1 MGCRHLTEEIVNAQE
16 REEER
21 RAELSEQ
28 HRIRLEKMEALRARG
43 IDPFGGRYEQT
54 HHAREILE
62 HYEALEEQK
71 VSIAGRIM
79 AKRVMGKAAFC
90 HVQDLSGQIQAYI
103 RRDDVGEEAY
113 ALFKSLDLGDLVGI
127 EGKVFKTKTGEISVH
142 AQAFVL
148 LSKAL
153 RPLPE
158 KWHGLKD
165 VEMRY
170 RQRHVDLIVNPEVKD
185 VFITRSR
192 VIQEI
197 RSYLTEKGFLE
208 VETPT
213 LHNVAAGAAARPF
226 ITHHNALD
234 IDLYMRIALE
244 LHLKRLIV
252 GGLERVFEL
261 GRVFRNEG
269 IDTRHNP
276 EFTLME
282 LYQAYA
288 DYHDIMDLTED
299 LIRSV
304 SRKVRGTAKVMYQ
317 GQEIDLESP
326 WRRVSMA
333 QLVKEYTGADYE
345 AWPDAAAARQAA
357 GELGVAVAADA
368 SRGRVLQAIFDE
380 KVEEKLIQPTFV
392 MDHPIEVS
400 PLAKRKADNPDLTD
414 RFELFMTGREYAN
427 AFSELN
433 DPVDQRQRFLRQ
445 MEERAK
451 GDEEAQMMDED
462 FVAALEQGMPPTG
475 GLGIGIDRLVMLLT
489 DAPSIRDVILFP
501 TLRPLDKSGA
511 PKVPEKA
518 AAEESK
524 KAMEVID
531 FSKVEIEPLFQEF
544 VDFETFAKSDFRA
557 VKVKACEAVPKS
569 KKLLKFLLEDGTE
582 KDRVIL
588 SGIHE
593 YYEPE
598 ELIGKTL
605 IAITNLPPRKMMGI
619 DSCGMIIS
627 AVHQEEG
634 RERLHLLMVDDHI
647 PAGAKLY

>member
-1 MGCRHLTEEIVNAQE
+1 MTEEMVNTDAG
-16 REEER
+16 EEAR

-28 HRIRLEKMEALRARG
+28 HRIRMEKMEALRQQG
-43 IDPFGGRYEQT
+43 TDPFGGRYEQT
-54 HHAREILE
+54 HHALEILDN
-62 HYEALEEQK
+62 YTTLEGGQ
-71 VSIAGRIM
+71 VSVAGRIM

-90 HVQDLSGQIQAYI
+90 HIQDLTGQIQFYI

-113 ALFKSLDLGDLVGI
+113 AIFKSLDLGDIVGVA
-127 EGKVFKTKTGEISVH
+127 GKVFKTKTGETSVH
-142 AQAFVL
+142 AETMVL

-170 RQRHVDLIVNPEVKD
+170 RQRYLDLIVNPEVKD
-185 VFITRSR
+185 VFIARSR
-192 VIQEI
+192 IIQEI
-197 RSYLTEKGFLE
+197 RDYLGRKSFLE

-252 GGLERVFEL
+252 GGLERVYEL

-276 EFTLME
+276 EFTLLE

-299 LIRSV
+299 LVRTV
-304 SRKVRGTAKVMYQ
+304 SLKVRGTAKVSYQ

-333 QLVKEYTGADYE
+333 QLVREHTGEDYDSW
-345 AWPDAAAARQAA
+345 ADAAAARQAA
-357 GELGVAVAADA
+357 AKLGVKVDGDA
-368 SRGRVLQAIFDE
+368 TRGKVLQAVFEDQ
-380 KVEEKLIQPTFV
+380 VEDKLVQPTFV
-392 MDHPIEVS
+392 MDHPIDVS
-400 PLAKRKADNPDLTD
+400 PLAKRKADNPELTA
-414 RFELFMTGREYAN
+414 RFELFITGREFAN

-433 DPVDQRQRFLRQ
+433 DPVDQRQRFLWQ

-451 GDEEAQMMDED
+451 GDEEAQMLDED
-462 FVAALEQGMPPTG
+462 FLAALEQGMPPTG

-489 DAPSIRDVILFP
+489 DSPSIRDVILFP
-501 TLRPLDKSGA
+501 TLRPLG
-511 PKVPEKA
+511 
-518 AAEESK
+518 
-524 KAMEVID
+524 
-531 FSKVEIEPLFQEF
+531 
-544 VDFETFAKSDFRA
+544 
-557 VKVKACEAVPKS
+557 
-569 KKLLKFLLEDGTE
+569 
-582 KDRVIL
+582 
-588 SGIHE
+588 
-593 YYEPE
+593 
-598 ELIGKTL
+598 
-605 IAITNLPPRKMMGI
+605 
-619 DSCGMIIS
+619 
-627 AVHQEEG
+627 
-634 RERLHLLMVDDHI
+634 
-647 PAGAKLY
+647 